1 MLTAGNQPHPLA
13 PAAPAIS
20 IPYETLHV
28 ATGGFSPLAHSQGG
42 HKLGEGGSGEVF
54 HCELSLE
61 GGRPQDVAVK
71 VFRSGTGEVS
81 CLAWPAAVL
90 SISLAAGGP
99 WLPRLQPQAVP
110 D

>member
-1 MLTAGNQPHPLA
+1 M
-13 PAAPAIS
+13 
-20 IPYETLHV
+20 

-71 VFRSGTGEVS
+71 VFRSEVS
-81 CLAWPAAVL
+81 YLAWPTAVL
-90 SISLAAGGP
+90 SVSLAAGGP